1 MTDASSDP
9 YRQAIG
15 QVVKKAMQRR
25 LIPAASPAP
34 PGNVKGQCDV
44 CNRNVLETEYR
55 IKNSVGMYRHKECYD
70 AVVARKLHDIRAS
83 AFKEKNLQDIL
94 KKNQIV
100 GGVIKGVCGECHQ
113 NVTDDHERVKVGDT
127 YYHVICPK

>member
-1 MTDASSDP
+1 MTAP
-9 YRQAIG
+9 Y
-15 QVVKKAMQRR
+15 QVIKGIMLRR
-25 LIPAASPAP
+25 LHPVASPAP

-44 CNRNVLETEYR
+44 CKRSVLETEDR
-55 IKNSVGMYRHKECYD
+55 IKNSEGMYRHKECDD
-70 AVVARKLHDIRAS
+70 AVVARKLRDIRAS
-83 AFKEKNLQDIL
+83 AFKEKSLLEIL

-100 GGVIKGVCGECHQ
+100 GGAIKGVCGECHQ